1 MLSSQRLQISY
12 FQITPM
18 LGIKSTFD
26 NTRMTTVLGIQPTE
40 VKKSVIDMA
49 YSLIEKNMIPKRY

>member
-1 MLSSQRLQISY
+1 
-12 FQITPM
+12 M

-26 NTRMTTVLGIQPTE
+26 NTRMTTVLGIEPTE